1 MRWYGERTSD
11 LQPQA
16 PSPRN
21 HCNREKKKEERFSE
35 HHAKFLYQ
43 KKGKKFT
50 LQDQVKDPTIN
61 SNKTERR
68 IKD

>member
-1 MRWYGERTSD
+1 MEKEHLIYNLKLPVQETIATEEKR
-11 LQPQA
+11 
-16 PSPRN
+16 
-21 HCNREKKKEERFSE
+21 KKKRGLMNTMPNFST
-35 HHAKFLYQ
+35 K

>member
-1 MRWYGERTSD
+1 MEKEFLVYNLKLPVQETIATEEKR
-11 LQPQA
+11 
-16 PSPRN
+16 
-21 HCNREKKKEERFSE
+21 KKKRGLVNTMPNFST
-35 HHAKFLYQ
+35 K
-43 KKGKKFT
+43 KKGKQFT

>member
-1 MRWYGERTSD
+1 MEKELLIYNLKLPVQETIATEKRKKKRGLANTMPNFST
-11 LQPQA
+11 
-16 PSPRN
+16 
-21 HCNREKKKEERFSE
+21 KKKE
-35 HHAKFLYQ
+35 Q
-43 KKGKKFT
+43 KFT